1 MQFQFNSDNQIDG
14 TNDVAEEVET
24 LVRHKLDRV
33 RDHITRVEIHVG
45 VENVAK
51 GGVDKRATVEIRP
64 ASLAP
69 VAGRATAAT
78 VEGAVGGAVDK
89 ALTAFDRVIGKH
101 TTRKGH

>member
-1 MQFQFNSDNQIDG
+1 MQFQFNSDNKIEG
-14 TNDVAEEVET
+14 TDAVAERVET

-33 RDHITRVEIHVG
+33 RDHITRVEVHVG
-45 VENVAK
+45 IENATK

-64 ASLAP
+64 SSLTP

-78 VEGAVGGAVDK
+78 VEGAVGDAVDK
-89 ALTAFDRVIGKH
+89 ALTAFDRVVGKH